1 MREDVSYMIKIY
13 CDKCGK
19 EITDNVNKVIEE
31 IEAKDCCGNT
41 VMKFTSA
48 SYQYCDECMEKGL
61 TCGFKVGD
69 KVITSTGEVGKIISF
84 CTCQFCKERGF
95 YEPTV
100 EVEIGNDPIY
110 ITDNDKRN
118 NFSSFYKIGDRV
130 FGNIDE
136 DAVKDSIKSV
146 KEQVYKLQ
154 IELIELNSQL
164 DVISVLK
171 KKNKTIHNEEN

>member
-1 MREDVSYMIKIY
+1 MIKVF

-19 EITDNVNKVIEE
+19 EITDNINQNTEGIKAVNGRSVVINF
-31 IEAKDCCGNT
+31 ISD
-41 VMKFTSA
+41 
-48 SYQYCDECMEKGL
+48 SYQCCDECMENEL
-61 TCGFKVGD
+61 SCGFKIGD
-69 KVITSTGEVGKIISF
+69 EVIMSTGEVGRITDI
-84 CTCQFCKERGF
+84 CTCDFCRDRGF
-95 YEPTV
+95 YETTV

-110 ITDNDKRN
+110 ITDIDKRN
-118 NFSSFYKIGDRV
+118 NFSSFYKIGDKV

-164 DVISVLK
+164 EVVK
-171 KKNKTIHNEEN
+171 KIKQINKTK

>member
-1 MREDVSYMIKIY
+1 MIKVF

-19 EITDNVNKVIEE
+19 EITDNVNNVIEE
-31 IEAKDCCGNT
+31 TEAKNCYGNT
-41 VMKFTSA
+41 LMKFASA
-48 SYQYCDECMEKGL
+48 SYQYCDECMENGL

-69 KVITSTGEVGKIISF
+69 EVITSTGEVGKIISF

-100 EVEIGNDPIY
+100 EVEIGNNPIY

-118 NFSSFYKIGDRV
+118 NFGSFYKIGDKV

-136 DAVKDSIKSV
+136 DTVKDSIKSV
-146 KEQVYKLQ
+146 KEQVYKLR
-154 IELIELNSQL
+154 IELIELNLQL
-164 DVISVLK
+164 DVINVLK

>member
-1 MREDVSYMIKIY
+1 MWQ
-13 CDKCGK
+13 
-19 EITDNVNKVIEE
+19 EITDNINTVIEE
-31 IEAKDCCGNT
+31 TEAKNGCNNT
-41 VMKFTSA
+41 VMKFASA

-69 KVITSTGEVGKIISF
+69 EVIMSTGEVGRIISF

-110 ITDNDKRN
+110 ITDIDKRN
-118 NFSSFYKIGDRV
+118 GFSSFYKIGDKV

-146 KEQVYKLQ
+146 KDQIKKLQ
-154 IELIELNSQL
+154 RELIELTSQL
-164 DVISVLK
+164 EVVEK
-171 KKNKTIHNEEN
+171 MK

>member
-1 MREDVSYMIKIY
+1 MIKVF

-19 EITDNVNKVIEE
+19 EITDNVNTVIEE
-31 IEAKDCCGNT
+31 TEAKNGCNNT
-41 VMKFTSA
+41 VIKFASA

-61 TCGFKVGD
+61 TCGFKIGD
-69 KVITSTGEVGKIISF
+69 EVIMSTGEVGRITDI
-84 CTCQFCKERGF
+84 CTCDFCRDRGF

-100 EVEIGNDPIY
+100 EVEIGNNSIY

-118 NFSSFYKIGDRV
+118 NFSSFYKIGDQI

-136 DAVKDSIKSV
+136 DAVKNSIKSV

-154 IELIELNSQL
+154 CELIELNSQL
-164 DVISVLK
+164 DVINILK

>member
-1 MREDVSYMIKIY
+1 MIKVF

-19 EITDNVNKVIEE
+19 EITDNINTVIEE
-31 IEAKDCCGNT
+31 TEAKNGCNNT
-41 VMKFTSA
+41 VMKFASA
-48 SYQYCDECMEKGL
+48 SYQCCDECMENEL
-61 TCGFKVGD
+61 SCGFKIGD
-69 KVITSTGEVGKIISF
+69 EVIMSTGEVGRIIDI
-84 CTCQFCKERGF
+84 CTCNKCKERGF

-100 EVEIGNDPIY
+100 EVEIGNDAIY

-118 NFSSFYKIGDRV
+118 NFSSFYKIGDQV

-136 DAVKDSIKSV
+136 DTVKDSIKSV

-154 IELIELNSQL
+154 CALIELTSQL
-164 DVISVLK
+164 EVVNILK

>member
-1 MREDVSYMIKIY
+1 MK
-13 CDKCGK
+13 DKEK
-19 EITDNVNKVIEE
+19 HIEE
-31 IEAKDCCGNT
+31 LARALFALIKDNPEL
-41 VMKFTSA
+41 MKEG
-48 SYQYCDECMEKGL
+48 DERMENDL

-69 KVITSTGEVGKIISF
+69 KVITSTGEVGTIISF

-100 EVEIGNDPIY
+100 EDEIGNDAIY
-110 ITDNDKRN
+110 ITDIDKRN
-118 NFSSFYKIGDRV
+118 GFSSFYKIGDQI

-154 IELIELNSQL
+154 SELIELTSQL
-164 DVISVLK
+164 DVVKILK
-171 KKNKTIHNEEN
+171 RNQQDIKKQ

>member
-1 MREDVSYMIKIY
+1 MIKIF

-19 EITDNVNKVIEE
+19 EITRNVNTVIEE
-31 IEAKDCCGNT
+31 TEAKNCCDNT
-41 VMKFTSA
+41 VMKFASA
-48 SYQYCDECMEKGL
+48 SYQYCDECIENDL

-69 KVITSTGEVGKIISF
+69 EVITSTGEVGRIIDI
-84 CTCQFCKERGF
+84 CTCDRCRERGF

-100 EVEIGNDPIY
+100 EVKIGNDAIY

-118 NFSSFYKIGDRV
+118 NFSSFYNIGDKV

-146 KEQVYKLQ
+146 TNQIYKLQ
-154 IELIELNSQL
+154 SELIELNLQL
-164 DVISVLK
+164 DVINILK

>member
-1 MREDVSYMIKIY
+1 MIKVF

-19 EITDNVNKVIEE
+19 EITDNVNTVIEE
-31 IEAKDCCGNT
+31 TEAKNGCNNT
-41 VMKFTSA
+41 VIKFASA
-48 SYQYCDECMEKGL
+48 SYQCCDECMENEL
-61 TCGFKVGD
+61 SCGFKIGD
-69 KVITSTGEVGKIISF
+69 EVIMSTGEVGRITDI
-84 CTCQFCKERGF
+84 CTCDFCRDRGF

-100 EVEIGNDPIY
+100 EVEIGNNSIY

-118 NFSSFYKIGDRV
+118 NFSSFYKIGDQI

-136 DAVKDSIKSV
+136 DAVKNSIKSV

-154 IELIELNSQL
+154 CELIELNSQL
-164 DVISVLK
+164 DVINILK

>member
-1 MREDVSYMIKIY
+1 MIKIY

-19 EITDNVNKVIEE
+19 EITDNVNTVTEE
-31 IEAKDCCGNT
+31 TEAKSCDNT
-41 VMKFTSA
+41 VLMKFA
-48 SYQYCDECMEKGL
+48 GVSYQYCNECMENEL
-61 TCGFKVGD
+61 NCGFKVGD
-69 KVITSTGEVGKIISF
+69 EVITSTGEVGKIIDI
-84 CTCQFCKERGF
+84 CTCDKCRKRGF

-100 EVEIGNDPIY
+100 EVEIGNNSIY

-118 NFSSFYKIGDRV
+118 NFSSFYKIGDKV

-146 KEQVYKLQ
+146 KDQIKKLQ
-154 IELIELNSQL
+154 HELIELTSQL
-164 DVISVLK
+164 DVINVLK

>member
-1 MREDVSYMIKIY
+1 MIKVF

-19 EITDNVNKVIEE
+19 EITDNVNTVIEE
-31 IEAKDCCGNT
+31 TEAKNCCDNT
-41 VMKFTSA
+41 VMKFASA

-69 KVITSTGEVGKIISF
+69 EAITSTGEVGKIISF

-100 EVEIGNDPIY
+100 EVEIGNNPIY

-118 NFSSFYKIGDRV
+118 NFSSFYKIGDQV

-146 KEQVYKLQ
+146 KEQVYQLQ

-164 DVISVLK
+164 DVVK
-171 KKNKTIHNEEN
+171 KIKQINKTK

>member
-1 MREDVSYMIKIY
+1 MIKVF

-19 EITDNVNKVIEE
+19 EITDNVNTVIKET
-31 IEAKDCCGNT
+31 EAKNGCNNT
-41 VMKFTSA
+41 VIKFASA

-69 KVITSTGEVGKIISF
+69 EVITSTGEVGKIISF

-100 EVEIGNDPIY
+100 EVEIGNNPIY

-154 IELIELNSQL
+154 CELIELNSQL
-164 DVISVLK
+164 EVVK
-171 KKNKTIHNEEN
+171 KIKQINKTK

>member
-1 MREDVSYMIKIY
+1 MIKVF

-19 EITDNVNKVIEE
+19 EITDNVNTVIEE
-31 IEAKDCCGNT
+31 TEAKNCCDNT
-41 VMKFTSA
+41 VMKFASA

-61 TCGFKVGD
+61 TCGFKIGD
-69 KVITSTGEVGKIISF
+69 EVIMSTGEVGRITDI
-84 CTCQFCKERGF
+84 CTCDFCRDRGF

-100 EVEIGNDPIY
+100 EVEIGNDAIY

-118 NFSSFYKIGDRV
+118 NFRSFYKIGDQV

-146 KEQVYKLQ
+146 KDQIKKLQ
-154 IELIELNSQL
+154 YELIELEAQL
-164 DVISVLK
+164 EVVK
-171 KKNKTIHNEEN
+171 KIKRINKTQ

>member
-1 MREDVSYMIKIY
+1 MIKVF

-19 EITDNVNKVIEE
+19 EITDNINQNTEE
-31 IEAKDCCGNT
+31 IKAVNGRSVVINFISD
-41 VMKFTSA
+41 
-48 SYQYCDECMEKGL
+48 SYQCCDECMENEL
-61 TCGFKVGD
+61 SCGFKIGD
-69 KVITSTGEVGKIISF
+69 EVITSTGEVGIITDI

-100 EVEIGNDPIY
+100 EVEIGNDAIY

-118 NFSSFYKIGDRV
+118 NFSSFYKIGDQV

-146 KEQVYKLQ
+146 KDQIKKLQ
-154 IELIELNSQL
+154 YELIELEAQL
-164 DVISVLK
+164 EVVK
-171 KKNKTIHNEEN
+171 KMKRINKTQ

>member
-1 MREDVSYMIKIY
+1 MIKVF

-19 EITDNVNKVIEE
+19 EIIDNINQNTEE
-31 IEAKDCCGNT
+31 IKAVNGRSVVINFISD
-41 VMKFTSA
+41 
-48 SYQYCDECMEKGL
+48 SYQCCDECMENEL
-61 TCGFKVGD
+61 SCGFKIGD
-69 KVITSTGEVGKIISF
+69 EVITSTGEVGKIISF

-100 EVEIGNDPIY
+100 EVEIGNNSIY

-118 NFSSFYKIGDRV
+118 NFSSFYKIGDKV

-136 DAVKDSIKSV
+136 DAVKDSIRSV

-154 IELIELNSQL
+154 CELIELNSQS
-164 DVISVLK
+164 DVINILK

>member
-1 MREDVSYMIKIY
+1 MIKVF

-19 EITDNVNKVIEE
+19 EITDNVNTVIEE
-31 IEAKDCCGNT
+31 TEAKNCCDNT
-41 VMKFTSA
+41 VMKFASA

-61 TCGFKVGD
+61 TCGFKIGD
-69 KVITSTGEVGKIISF
+69 EVIMSTGEVGRITDI
-84 CTCQFCKERGF
+84 CTCDFCRDRGF

-100 EVEIGNDPIY
+100 EVEIGNDAIY

-118 NFSSFYKIGDRV
+118 NFRSFYKIGDQV

-146 KEQVYKLQ
+146 K
-154 IELIELNSQL
+154 
-164 DVISVLK
+164 D
-171 KKNKTIHNEEN
+171 

>member
-1 MREDVSYMIKIY
+1 MIKVF

-19 EITDNVNKVIEE
+19 EITDNVNTVIEE
-31 IEAKDCCGNT
+31 TEAKNGCNNT
-41 VMKFTSA
+41 VIKFASA

-69 KVITSTGEVGKIISF
+69 EVITSTGEVGKIISF

-110 ITDNDKRN
+110 ITDIDKRHG
-118 NFSSFYKIGDRV
+118 FSSFYKIGDKV

-146 KEQVYKLQ
+146 KDQIKKLQ
-154 IELIELNSQL
+154 HELIELTSQL
-164 DVISVLK
+164 EVVEK
-171 KKNKTIHNEEN
+171 MK

>member
-1 MREDVSYMIKIY
+1 MRLIVREDVNYMIKIY

-19 EITDNVNKVIEE
+19 EIADNVNAVIEE
-31 IEAKDCCGNT
+31 TEAKNCCDNT
-41 VMKFTSA
+41 VMKFASA
-48 SYQYCDECMEKGL
+48 SYQYCDECMENGL

-69 KVITSTGEVGKIISF
+69 EVITSTGEVGRIISF
-84 CTCQFCKERGF
+84 CTCQLCKERGF

-100 EVEIGNDPIY
+100 EVVIGNEAIH

-118 NFSSFYKIGDRV
+118 GFSSFYKIGDQI

-154 IELIELNSQL
+154 SELIELTSQL
-164 DVISVLK
+164 DVVKILK
-171 KKNKTIHNEEN
+171 RN

>member
-1 MREDVSYMIKIY
+1 MIKIF

-19 EITDNVNKVIEE
+19 EITCNVNTVIEE
-31 IEAKDCCGNT
+31 AEAKNCCDNT
-41 VMKFTSA
+41 VMKFASA
-48 SYQYCDECMEKGL
+48 SYQYCDECIENDL

-69 KVITSTGEVGKIISF
+69 EVITSTGEVGRIIDI
-84 CTCQFCKERGF
+84 CTCDRCRERGF

-100 EVEIGNDPIY
+100 EVKIGNDAIY

-118 NFSSFYKIGDRV
+118 NFSSFYNIGDKV

-146 KEQVYKLQ
+146 TNQIYKLQ
-154 IELIELNSQL
+154 SELIELNLQL
-164 DVISVLK
+164 DVINILK

>member
-1 MREDVSYMIKIY
+1 MIKVF

-19 EITDNVNKVIEE
+19 EITGNINQNTEE
-31 IEAKDCCGNT
+31 IKAVNGRSVVINFISD
-41 VMKFTSA
+41 
-48 SYQYCDECMEKGL
+48 SYQCCDECMENEL
-61 TCGFKVGD
+61 SCGFKIGD
-69 KVITSTGEVGKIISF
+69 EVIMSTGEVGRITDI
-84 CTCQFCKERGF
+84 CTCDFCRDRGF

-110 ITDNDKRN
+110 ITDIDKRN
-118 NFSSFYKIGDRV
+118 GFSSFYKIGDKV

-154 IELIELNSQL
+154 SALIELTSQL
-164 DVISVLK
+164 EVVK
-171 KKNKTIHNEEN
+171 KIKQINKTK

>member
-1 MREDVSYMIKIY
+1 MIKVF

-19 EITDNVNKVIEE
+19 EITDNVNTVTEE
-31 IEAKDCCGNT
+31 TEAKSYDNT
-41 VMKFTSA
+41 VLMKFA
-48 SYQYCDECMEKGL
+48 GVSYQYCNECMENEMN
-61 TCGFKVGD
+61 CGFKVGD
-69 KVITSTGEVGKIISF
+69 EVITSTGEVGKIIDI
-84 CTCQFCKERGF
+84 CTCDKCRKRGF

-100 EVEIGNDPIY
+100 EVEIGNNPIY

-118 NFSSFYKIGDRV
+118 NFGSFYKIGDKV

-136 DAVKDSIKSV
+136 DTVKDSIKSV

-154 IELIELNSQL
+154 SELIELTSQL
-164 DVISVLK
+164 EVVNILK